1 MLTETK
7 LDYDD
12 VLLRP
17 KRSTLTSRKD
27 VDLNREFTFPHS
39 KKTWKGI
46 PIIASNM
53 DTSGTIEI
61 ARVLSGYKIITAL
74 HKFHSP
80 EDLDQINKPDILPY
94 VTITTGIREEELENL
109 HILVNRLNPEFICMD
124 VANGYTQRF
133 IDTVSRVR
141 QKYPQTTIIAGNVA
155 TGEMVEALI
164 IAGADIV
171 KVGIGPGAGCTTRKM
186 TGVGYPQLSAVIEC
200 ADAAHGMGARII
212 ADGGCTTPGD
222 ICKAFG
228 GGADFVMLGKMFAG
242 HNESGGELIE
252 KDGVKYKA
260 FYGMSSKKAMD
271 KYYGGKASYRAS
283 EGREIIIPH
292 KGPIKDT
299 VEEILGGLRSC
310 CTYIG
315 ARSLRDVSKCAT
327 FVLVNHQSKFE

>member
-1 MLTETK
+1 MRILTETK
-7 LDYDD
+7 LDYDN

-27 VDLNREFTFPHS
+27 VDLNREFTFLHS
-39 KKTWKGI
+39 KQVWTGI

-53 DTSGTIEI
+53 DTSGTIEV
-61 ARVLSGYKIITAL
+61 AQVLSGYKIMTAL
-74 HKFHSP
+74 HKFHTP
-80 EDLDQINKPDILPY
+80 EDLDRVNKPEMLPY
-94 VTITTGIREEELENL
+94 VMVTTGIRDEELENL
-109 HILVNRLNPEFICMD
+109 EVVTKRLNPQFICID

-133 IDTVSRVR
+133 IDNVSRIR
-141 QKYPQTTIIAGNVA
+141 EKYPEITLIAGNVA
-155 TGEMVEALI
+155 TGEMVESLI

-200 ADAAHGMGARII
+200 ADAAHGMGARIM

-228 GGADFVMLGKMFAG
+228 GGADFVMLGKIFAG
-242 HNESGGELIE
+242 HDESGGELIE

-260 FYGMSSKKAMD
+260 FYGMSSEKAMN

-283 EGREIIIPH
+283 EGREILIPH
-292 KGPIKDT
+292 KGPLKNT

-327 FVLVNHQSKFE
+327 FVLLNNQ